1 MKQLIDCEQKHQSD
15 VARKVRA
22 RRTRRLSGLVL
33 LNVFLFV
40 GAAENETVEDTPG
53 WFPDPPLPPLPPL
66 LPGVIGSSGVSGDVF
81 GVPVVAGG
89 TLVSSVGNAGGTITV
104 VVDSEGLDASGLDG
118 PLGPEGPEGLDA
130 SGLDGP
136 LGPEGLGPSGTL
148 GPVGTDVGGASVA
161 KDGPSEGRVTTLE
174 DEIKDELKPVG
185 TDEFENG
192 ATNEELNGSD
202 DEIDGKLALWEGLEM
217 TQSKE

>member
-1 MKQLIDCEQKHQSD
+1 M
-15 VARKVRA
+15 
-22 RRTRRLSGLVL
+22 
-33 LNVFLFV
+33 
-40 GAAENETVEDTPG
+40 
-53 WFPDPPLPPLPPL
+53 
-66 LPGVIGSSGVSGDVF
+66 IGSSGVSGDVF

-161 KDGPSEGRVTTLE
+161 KDGPSEVRVTTLE

-202 DEIDGKLALWEGLEM
+202 DEIDGTTEIKMVENPDEIDGTSISTVVVPPDGAE
-217 TQSKE
+217 